1 VTHPLDPLSPDEVR
15 AAAATDSMDT
25 SDQAILA
32 AVAEE
37 AGAMEALLGDLVRA
51 RTVFGAEAAGQDV
64 MRRAFAGLGLQ
75 PIDVPFDPDALRASP
90 AASPF
95 SWDVDG
101 KASVIA
107 RVPPAGTGG
116 RSLILNGHVDVVS
129 AAPESLWTVAPWEPA
144 RDASGEWLSGR
155 GAGDM
160 KAGLAAIVGAVAGL
174 RRLGLAPCA
183 PVELQSVV
191 EEECTGN
198 GAAAC
203 VIAGSRADAAILTE
217 PTALQ
222 IWNAQVGVLWFSLR
236 VAGRP
241 AHAAYATTGE
251 NAIEA
256 TYPVIRALRG
266 LEAELNAHPPPPFDA
281 VEHPINLNVGTI
293 RGGDWPSTVA
303 GECVTECRLALYP
316 GEKVDDL
323 RRRVEATVAAA
334 RAEGTFDV
342 ELRYDGFACE
352 GYELPGGPLIDAL
365 GDAAA
370 RATGGERPRLEAST
384 ATTDARTFVLYGDT
398 PAVCFGPRAESI
410 HSMDERVHLPSMVQT
425 AQALALFVR
434 DWCGLADAPA
444 PRT

>member
-1 VTHPLDPLSPDEVR
+1 M
-15 AAAATDSMDT
+15 AATRVTDE
-25 SDQAILA
+25 AILA
-32 AVAEE
+32 AVAEG
-37 AGAMEALLGDLVRA
+37 AGEMEALLGDLVRA
-51 RTVFGAEAAGQDV
+51 RTVFGSEAAGQDV
-64 MRRAFAGLGLQ
+64 MRRAFAGLGLE
-75 PIDVPFDPDALRASP
+75 PVDVSFDPDALRQSP

-95 SWDVDG
+95 SWDVAG
-101 KASVIA
+101 KASVVA
-107 RVPPAGTGG
+107 RVPPGGTGG

-129 AAPESLWTVAPWEPA
+129 AAPESLWTVEPWEPS
-144 RDASGEWLSGR
+144 RDGEWLTGR

-160 KAGLAAIVGAVAGL
+160 KAGLAAIVGAIGAL
-174 RRLGLAPCA
+174 RRLGLSPCA

-256 TYPVIRALRG
+256 TYPVIAALRE
-266 LEAELNAHPPPPFDA
+266 LEAELNADPPPPFDA

-316 GEKVDDL
+316 GERVDPL
-323 RRRVEATVAAA
+323 RRRVEETVAAA
-334 RAEGTFDV
+334 AQGTPFAV
-342 ELRYDGFACE
+342 EVRYDGFACE
-352 GYELPGGPLIDAL
+352 GYELAGGPLIDAL

-370 RATGGERPRLEAST
+370 RIAGERPRLEAST

-398 PAVCFGPRAESI
+398 PAVCFGPRAENI
-410 HSMDERVHLPSMVQT
+410 HSMDERVHVPSMVQT
-425 AQALALFVR
+425 AQALALFIR
-434 DWCGLADAPA
+434 DWCGLAPS
-444 PRT
+444 

>member
-1 VTHPLDPLSPDEVR
+1 M
-15 AAAATDSMDT
+15 AATRVTDE
-25 SDQAILA
+25 AILA
-32 AVAEE
+32 AVAEG
-37 AGAMEALLGDLVRA
+37 AGEMEALLGDLVRA
-51 RTVFGAEAAGQDV
+51 RTVFGSEAAGQDV
-64 MRRAFAGLGLQ
+64 MRRAFAGLGLE
-75 PIDVPFDPDALRASP
+75 PVDVPFDPDALRQSP

-95 SWDVDG
+95 SWDVAG
-101 KASVIA
+101 KASVVA
-107 RVPPAGTGG
+107 RVPPGGTGG

-129 AAPESLWTVAPWEPA
+129 AAPESLWTVEPWEPS
-144 RDASGEWLSGR
+144 RDGEWLTGR

-160 KAGLAAIVGAVAGL
+160 KAGLAAIVGAIGAL
-174 RRLGLAPCA
+174 RRLGLSPCA

-256 TYPVIRALRG
+256 TYPVIAALRE
-266 LEAELNAHPPPPFDA
+266 LEAELNADPPPPFDA

-316 GEKVDDL
+316 GERVDPL
-323 RRRVEATVAAA
+323 RRRVEETVAAA
-334 RAEGTFDV
+334 AQGTPFAV
-342 ELRYDGFACE
+342 EVRYDGFACE
-352 GYELPGGPLIDAL
+352 GYELAGGPLIDAL

-370 RATGGERPRLEAST
+370 RIAGERPRLEAST

-398 PAVCFGPRAESI
+398 PAVCFGPRAENI
-410 HSMDERVHLPSMVQT
+410 HSMDERVHVPSMVQT
-425 AQALALFVR
+425 AQALALFIR
-434 DWCGLADAPA
+434 DWCGLAPS
-444 PRT
+444 

>member
-1 VTHPLDPLSPDEVR
+1 MATTLTDE
-15 AAAATDSMDT
+15 T
-25 SDQAILA
+25 ILA
-32 AVAEE
+32 AVADG
-37 AGAMEALLGDLVRA
+37 AGDMEALLGDLVRA
-51 RTVFGAEAAGQDV
+51 RTVFGSEAAGQDV
-64 MRRAFAGLGLQ
+64 MRRAFAGLGLE
-75 PIDVPFDPDALRASP
+75 PVDVPFDREALAASP

-95 SWDVDG
+95 SWDVAG
-101 KASVIA
+101 KASLIA

-129 AAPESLWTVAPWEPA
+129 AAPESLWSVEPWQPA
-144 RDASGEWLSGR
+144 RDGEWLSGR

-160 KAGLAAIVGAVAGL
+160 KAGLAAIVGAIAGL
-174 RRLGLAPCA
+174 RRLGLSPCA
-183 PVELQSVV
+183 AVELQSVV

-236 VAGRP
+236 VSGRP

-256 TYPVIRALRG
+256 TYPVIAALRA
-266 LEAELNAHPPPPFDA
+266 LEAELNADPPPPFDA

-316 GEKVDDL
+316 GERVDPL
-323 RRRVEATVAAA
+323 RRRVEETVAAA
-334 RAEGTFDV
+334 AQGTPFEV
-342 ELRYDGFACE
+342 EVRYDGFACE
-352 GYELPGGPLIDAL
+352 GYELAGGPLIDAL

-370 RATGGERPRLEAST
+370 LVAGERPRLEAST

-398 PAVCFGPRAESI
+398 PAVCFGPRAENI
-410 HSMDERVHLPSMVQT
+410 HSMDERVHVPSMVQT
-425 AQALALFVR
+425 AQALALFIR
-434 DWCGLADAPA
+434 DWCGLAAS
-444 PRT
+444 

>member
-1 VTHPLDPLSPDEVR
+1 MATTAFTDE
-15 AAAATDSMDT
+15 
-25 SDQAILA
+25 AILA

-51 RTVFGAEAAGQDV
+51 RTVFGSEAAGQDV
-64 MRRAFAGLGLQ
+64 MRRAFAGLGLE
-75 PIDVPFDPDALRASP
+75 PVDVPLDPDALGASP

-95 SWDVDG
+95 SWDVAG

-107 RVPPAGTGG
+107 RWPPGGTGG

-144 RDASGEWLSGR
+144 RDATGEWLSGR

-174 RRLGLAPCA
+174 RRLGLSPCA

-203 VIAGSRADAAILTE
+203 VIAGSRADAAVLTE
-217 PTALQ
+217 PTALE

-236 VAGRP
+236 VFGRP
-241 AHAAYATTGE
+241 AHAAYATTGD

-256 TYPVIRALRG
+256 TYPLVRALRA
-266 LEAELNAHPPPPFDA
+266 LEAELNASPPPPFHS
-281 VEHPINLNVGTI
+281 VEHAINLNVGTI

-316 GEKVDDL
+316 GERIEDL
-323 RRRVEATVAAA
+323 RRRVEETVAEAA
-334 RAEGTFDV
+334 GDGAFDV
-342 ELRYDGFACE
+342 EVRYDGFACA
-352 GYELPGGPLIDAL
+352 GYELAGGPLIDAL

-370 RATGGERPRLEAST
+370 RVTGERPRLEAST

-434 DWCGLADAPA
+434 DWCGLSDARA
-444 PRT
+444 